1 MLSLLSATLMAIENS
16 MAHCYLCFTAHSTSK
31 SDQVVKREICS
42 IITKGK
48 FLIFCISNLKQDLLC
63 NCHKF
68 MQIMSLVT
76 QVTLVIVTI
85 VTQVTKGT
93 SVILVTLVTQVT
105 PVSQVTLV
113 IQVTLVCQVT
123 QVTVVTQVRD
133 LVYCG

>member
-1 MLSLLSATLMAIENS
+1 MLSLLSATLMVIENS

-76 QVTLVIVTI
+76 QVTLVTVVTQI
-85 VTQVTKGT
+85 NRVTLVTLLTQVTQVD
-93 SVILVTLVTQVT
+93 VVTLVNQITLSTQVT
-105 PVSQVTLV
+105 PVT
-113 IQVTLVCQVT
+113 
-123 QVTVVTQVRD
+123 
-133 LVYCG
+133 